1 MKKLKVNCDS
11 EGIDIAINTIHRG
24 GVVVY
29 PTDTVYGIGC
39 DPYNK
44 DAIMAI
50 YKIKKR
56 YGSKFFPVLG
66 YSKNEISKIAVFNEK
81 SEKIAEKF
89 WPGQITLILKLKD
102 EKIKKSLNLG
112 EKIAVRVPDNQCILS
127 ILKECKLLVGT
138 SANISGT
145 LPFTDPNECAKNIS
159 GYDVFIDG
167 GKISST
173 GESTVVEIG
182 DDLKI
187 LREGSVSK
195 QEIIDLF

>member
-1 MKKLKVNCDS
+1 M
-11 EGIDIAINTIHRG
+11 
-24 GVVVY
+24 
-29 PTDTVYGIGC
+29 
-39 DPYNK
+39 
-44 DAIMAI
+44 
-50 YKIKKR
+50 
-56 YGSKFFPVLG
+56 
-66 YSKNEISKIAVFNEK
+66 
-81 SEKIAEKF
+81 
-89 WPGQITLILKLKD
+89 KLKD

-112 EKIAVRVPDNQCILS
+112 DKIAVRVPDNQCILS

>member
-1 MKKLKVNCDS
+1 M
-11 EGIDIAINTIHRG
+11 
-24 GVVVY
+24 
-29 PTDTVYGIGC
+29 
-39 DPYNK
+39 
-44 DAIMAI
+44 
-50 YKIKKR
+50 
-56 YGSKFFPVLG
+56 
-66 YSKNEISKIAVFNEK
+66 
-81 SEKIAEKF
+81 
-89 WPGQITLILKLKD
+89 KLKD

-112 EKIAVRVPDNQCILS
+112 EKIAVRVPDNQCVLS

-145 LPFTDPNECAKNIS
+145 LPFTDPKECAKNIS

-173 GESTVVEIG
+173 RESTVVEIG

>member
-24 GVVVY
+24 GVVVF
-29 PTDTVYGIGC
+29 PTDTVYGMGC
-39 DPYNK
+39 DPYSK
-44 DAIMAI
+44 DAVMSI

-56 YGSKFFPVLG
+56 HGSKFVPVLG

-112 EKIAVRVPDNQCILS
+112 DKIAVRVPDNQCILS

-173 GESTVVEIG
+173 GESTVIEIG

-195 QEIIDLF
+195 QEIINLF